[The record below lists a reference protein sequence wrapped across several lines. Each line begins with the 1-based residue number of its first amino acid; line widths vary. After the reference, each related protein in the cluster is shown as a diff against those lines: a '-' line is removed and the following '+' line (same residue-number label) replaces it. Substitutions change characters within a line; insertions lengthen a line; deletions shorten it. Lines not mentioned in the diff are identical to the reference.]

1 MAQRRAAWVLC
12 VVATACTGTGD
23 AADKAKGLKLEKAQ
37 ELCLTSKALRVAAA
51 AAETLAEA
59 AAEKA
64 DAVAKWLAASTLA
77 VADTHNST
85 AAAHAADAAAAAS
98 EAKEVQKHALLAT
111 KLGTEFAWRISDFVL
126 TFASVSGKG
135 DTGGYLCI
143 AKGTHGSGDADHASA
158 TQNGDADYVGQTHLE
173 ACNETQLDEAQLS
186 SEIIAA
192 GARGWGQTKIGRGRD
207 SINALLAYKGIGSAL
222 TTGISLANGGVYCPL
237 TGHRGGTAGQSP
249 GIIEG
254 GSRSSNTARV
264 VTWAGL
270 FDMKPAS
277 ALNYGTGTSA
287 ATAFAENA
295 AGKEQFNKIGT
306 ALQEAL
312 AHSEKLAA
320 ACKKAPEAC
329 AAHATKNVETLRRE
343 LTERHRPR
351 EEEGGEEI
359 DQQET
364 RPQAQENTR
373 GTKGKDKAQATGN
386 RAQCRAQGGQWDEQ
400 RETCSAQT
408 QAHAGDREGN
418 AHAATARHRVAWGLS
433 AFLAAR
439 QAHTGTRCSRT

>member
-1 MAQRRAAWVLC
+1 MACGGGCVRWEGKRERREMAQRRAAWFLC
-12 VVATACTGTGD
+12 VLATACIVTGD
-23 AADKAKGLKLEKAQ
+23 AENKAKGLKLEKAQ

-51 AAETLAEA
+51 AAETLAET

-98 EAKEVQKHALLAT
+98 EAKEVQKHALLGT

-135 DTGGYLCI
+135 DTGGYLCL
-143 AKGTHGSGDADHASA
+143 AKATAETSNEDQATAS
-158 TQNGDADYVGQTHLE
+158 QNGDADYVGTNHLE
-173 ACNETQLDEAQLS
+173 PCNETQLEEAKLA

-192 GARGWGQTKIGRGRD
+192 GEKGWAATKLGNGQETMQ
-207 SINALLAYKGIGSAL
+207 ALLAYKPIGDDL
-222 TTGISLANGGVYCPL
+222 TTGVSLNTGGVYCPL
-237 TGHRGGTAGQSP
+237 TGHRGDSTGASP

-254 GSRSSNTARV
+254 GSSSSNTARI

-270 FDMKPAS
+270 FDMTPAS
-277 ALNYGTGTSA
+277 KSNYGTGSNADT
-287 ATAFAENA
+287 TFAENA
-295 AGKEQFNKIGT
+295 AGKEQFNKIVT

-329 AAHATKNVETLRRE
+329 AAQATKNVEALRRE

-351 EEEGGEEI
+351 EEEGGEDI

-373 GTKGKDKAQATGN
+373 GTKGMDKAQAIGN

-408 QAHAGDREGN
+408 QA
-418 AHAATARHRVAWGLS
+418 
-433 AFLAAR
+433 
-439 QAHTGTRCSRT
+439 

>member
-1 MAQRRAAWVLC
+1 MAQRRAAWFLC
-12 VVATACTGTGD
+12 VVATACIGTGD
-23 AADKAKGLKLEKAQ
+23 ATNEAKGLKLEKAQ
-37 ELCLTSKALRVAAA
+37 ELLLTSKALRVAAA

-98 EAKEVQKHALLAT
+98 AAREVQKHALLAT

-143 AKGTHGSGDADHASA
+143 AKATAGTDDADRASES
-158 TQNGDADYVGQTHLE
+158 QNGDADYVGKKIG
-173 ACNETQLDEAQLS
+173 ACSETQLEEAKLA
-186 SEIIAA
+186 SEIIKA
-192 GARGWGQTKIGRGRD
+192 GAKGWAGTKVGNGQETVQ
-207 SINALLAYKGIGSAL
+207 ALLAYKPIGDGL
-222 TTGISLANGGVYCPL
+222 TTGVSLNTGGVYCPL
-237 TGHRGGTAGQSP
+237 TGHRGDSTGASP

-254 GSRSSNTARV
+254 GSSSSNTARI

-270 FDMKPAS
+270 FDMTPAS
-277 ALNYGTGTSA
+277 KLNYGTGSNA
-287 ATAFAENA
+287 DTAFAENA

-329 AAHATKNVETLRRE
+329 AAQATKNVETLRRE

-351 EEEGGEEI
+351 EEEGGEDI
-359 DQQET
+359 DQEET

-373 GTKGKDKAQATGN
+373 GTKGKDRAQATGN

-400 RETCSAQT
+400 RATCSAQT

-418 AHAATARHRVAWGLS
+418 EHAATARHRVAWGLS
-433 AFLAAR
+433 AFPAAR